1 MNKDFDKEEAALYD
15 IKDKY
20 DHLSIPEGLDQSIR
34 NGMNKATK
42 SRRINRR
49 MRLTFISACILIL
62 SFVTTVRVSPAFAN
76 YMSTIPGLAKIIE
89 LIQFD
94 QSLQVA
100 VENEFIQHIGASKEQ
115 NGVTFTIDSVI
126 VDESKMVMFYTMENV
141 DDYNY
146 LHPLPDL
153 LTSEGKDYL
162 TSSSSSNL
170 TNKQNENSISGR
182 FEFNFHEAVPTE
194 GFILQLIVEAGDDLS
209 NMSELPHEYSIP
221 FQVNTELFENMKEL
235 YEINKTVE
243 VEGQKITFET
253 LEVYPIQLK
262 LQVTYDKNNTMKIFE
277 LEDLRIVD
285 ENGDE
290 VTSISHG
297 VTGSNIT
304 EYGESFHLESNYFKK
319 PKELYIEFTAIRAL
333 DKNLLDLQV
342 DVKNRKIV
350 KAPDDRIYIEPSY
363 NNKKEQLVISFDKDD
378 LYSGELRVNWEFV
391 DRDGTKYKPLSNG
404 YSMDEDK
411 ESLVLEIPN
420 ENYNNPLVFTISDYP
435 TRKYTKDIRIKVK

>member
-1 MNKDFDKEEAALYD
+1 MNKDFEKEEAALYD

-20 DHLSIPEGLDQSIR
+20 DHLSIPEDLDQSIR

-49 MRLTFISACILIL
+49 MRLTSISACILIL
-62 SFVTTVRVSPAFAN
+62 SFVTTVRISPAFAN
-76 YMSTIPGLAKIIE
+76 YMSTIPGLAKIVE

-100 VENEFIQHIGASKEQ
+100 VENEFIQHIGASEEQ
-115 NGVTFTIDSVI
+115 NGVTFTIDAVI
-126 VDESKMVMFYTMENV
+126 VDESKMVMFYTLENV
-141 DDYNY
+141 KDYNY

-162 TSSSSSNL
+162 ASSGSDNL
-170 TNKQNENSISGR
+170 KNKQNENSISGR
-182 FEFNFHEAVPTE
+182 FDFYFHEAVPTE

-209 NMSELPHEYSIP
+209 NMSEFPHEYSIP
-221 FQVNTELFENMKEL
+221 FQVNTALFENMKEL
-235 YEINKTVE
+235 YEINETVE
-243 VEGQKITFET
+243 VEGQKITFKT
-253 LEVYPIQLK
+253 LEVYPTQLK

-290 VTSISHG
+290 VTSIANG
-297 VTGSNIT
+297 ITGSNIT

-342 DVKNRKIV
+342 DVENRKIV
-350 KAPDDRIYIEPSY
+350 KAPDDRIYMEPSY
-363 NNKKEQLVISFDKDD
+363 NNEKEQLVISFDKDD
-378 LYSGELRVNWEFV
+378 LYSGELRVDWEFV
-391 DRDGTKYKPLSNG
+391 DGDGKKYKPLSNG
-404 YSMDEDK
+404 YSMGEAN

-435 TRKYTKDIRIKVK
+435 TRKYTKDIRLKVK